1 MIIQY
6 VIAHLFLDMYHGF
19 DWYGRTLEVREVG
32 RHVASISS
40 SLMPL
45 YRIGMLASQVQEA
58 SVEDYVAAL
67 VVWGDV
73 DCGVVSE
80 EASVAEAEAVA
91 VAVAAV
97 VLGMGVLVATS
108 QTRIFTPIT
117 PVQINRLHLL
127 LG

>member
-80 EASVAEAEAVA
+80 EASVEVAEAVA
-91 VAVAAV
+91 VVAV
-97 VLGMGVLVATS
+97 VLGMRVLVATS